1 MEVLKELAAADE
13 PSFNHADLP
22 HDVQCAMEELRD
34 MRMAMVRQSSSGA

>member
-13 PSFNHADLP
+13 PSVNHADLP